1 MKFLYIISFLPNIL
15 ILFFFKKFVD
25 KINIFDEPDQIRKI
39 HSKKVPIIGGIV
51 IFINILTLLILEFI
65 FQNFSIFSLNLYG
78 LDQFLLLIFV
88 LIFLFSIGLFDDA
101 YNLNANYRI
110 LFLIFIISLLLF
122 FNPQA
127 STKYLL
133 FNSIGFE
140 LNINR
145 LYFLV
150 FLLTYLSFIISS
162 NMYDG
167 INLQSLSYYIFIN
180 LFLISKG
187 IAVEFNLF
195 LTISLIFLSF
205 YNYKDKL
212 FIGESGVYLLSFI
225 FLFQTLTNYNLGN
238 IELEEIMLITFIPII
253 DSVRLFFF
261 RIIRG
266 INPFIG
272 DRNHIHHILS
282 KKFGYKMTI
291 IILNLLVFVP
301 VITIQIF
308 PNYAFLFL
316 IVNLIIYVYLIKSFS
331 TNEK

>member
-1 MKFLYIISFLPNIL
+1 MKFLYLIYFLPNIL

-145 LYFLV
+145 LYF
-150 FLLTYLSFIISS
+150 
-162 NMYDG
+162 
-167 INLQSLSYYIFIN
+167 
-180 LFLISKG
+180 
-187 IAVEFNLF
+187 
-195 LTISLIFLSF
+195 
-205 YNYKDKL
+205 
-212 FIGESGVYLLSFI
+212 
-225 FLFQTLTNYNLGN
+225 
-238 IELEEIMLITFIPII
+238 
-253 DSVRLFFF
+253 
-261 RIIRG
+261 
-266 INPFIG
+266 
-272 DRNHIHHILS
+272 
-282 KKFGYKMTI
+282 
-291 IILNLLVFVP
+291 
-301 VITIQIF
+301 
-308 PNYAFLFL
+308 
-316 IVNLIIYVYLIKSFS
+316 
-331 TNEK
+331 

>member
-1 MKFLYIISFLPNIL
+1 
-15 ILFFFKKFVD
+15 
-25 KINIFDEPDQIRKI
+25 
-39 HSKKVPIIGGIV
+39 
-51 IFINILTLLILEFI
+51 
-65 FQNFSIFSLNLYG
+65 
-78 LDQFLLLIFV
+78 
-88 LIFLFSIGLFDDA
+88 
-101 YNLNANYRI
+101 
-110 LFLIFIISLLLF
+110 
-122 FNPQA
+122 
-127 STKYLL
+127 
-133 FNSIGFE
+133 
-140 LNINR
+140 
-145 LYFLV
+145 
-150 FLLTYLSFIISS
+150 
-162 NMYDG
+162 MYDG

-212 FIGESGVYLLSFI
+212 FIGESGVYLLSFT

-308 PNYAFLFL
+308 PNYEFLFL

>member
-1 MKFLYIISFLPNIL
+1 MKFLYIISFLKNIL
-15 ILFFFKKFVD
+15 ILFFFKKFVY

-212 FIGESGVYLLSFI
+212 FIGESGVYLLSFT

>member
-1 MKFLYIISFLPNIL
+1 MKFLYLISLLPNIL
-15 ILFFFKKFVD
+15 ILFFFKKIVNI
-25 KINIFDEPDQIRKI
+25 INIFDEPDQIRKI

-51 IFINILTLLILEFI
+51 IFINILTLLVLEFTSE
-65 FQNFSIFSLNLYG
+65 NFSIFSLNLYG
-78 LDQFLLLIFV
+78 LDQFLLLVFV

-140 LNINR
+140 LDINR

-150 FLLTYLSFIISS
+150 FLLSYISFIISS

-167 INLQSLSYYIFIN
+167 INLQSLSYYILIN
-180 LFLISKG
+180 LFLIFKG
-187 IAVEFNLF
+187 IAVEFNIF

-301 VITIQIF
+301 VITIQIL

>member
-1 MKFLYIISFLPNIL
+1 MKFLYIISLLPNIL

-51 IFINILTLLILEFI
+51 IFINILTLLVLEFTSE
-65 FQNFSIFSLNLYG
+65 NFSIFSLNLYG
-78 LDQFLLLIFV
+78 LDQFLLLVFV

-140 LNINR
+140 LDINR

-150 FLLTYLSFIISS
+150 FLLSYISFIISS

-167 INLQSLSYYIFIN
+167 INLQSLSYYILIN
-180 LFLISKG
+180 LFLIFKG
-187 IAVEFNLF
+187 IAVEFNIF

-205 YNYKDKL
+205 YNYKAKL

-225 FLFQTLTNYNLGN
+225 FLFQTLTNYNLQN

-261 RIIRG
+261 RIIKG

-282 KKFGYKMTI
+282 RKFGYKLTI
-291 IILNLLVFVP
+291 AILNLLIFVP
-301 VITIQIF
+301 VIAFQIF
-308 PNYAFLFL
+308 PKYAFLFL

-331 TNEK
+331 VNEK